1 MKEKQVN
8 EVVKTTEVPQNKKN
22 KESGKVSRFFR
33 KIGRKFKEM
42 FSELGKVSWPTFGK
56 VVKNTGIV
64 LVVIIIFLII
74 ISAFDYGLGRL
85 LDLVTKIAA

>member
-1 MKEKQVN
+1 
-8 EVVKTTEVPQNKKN
+8 
-22 KESGKVSRFFR
+22 
-33 KIGRKFKEM
+33 M